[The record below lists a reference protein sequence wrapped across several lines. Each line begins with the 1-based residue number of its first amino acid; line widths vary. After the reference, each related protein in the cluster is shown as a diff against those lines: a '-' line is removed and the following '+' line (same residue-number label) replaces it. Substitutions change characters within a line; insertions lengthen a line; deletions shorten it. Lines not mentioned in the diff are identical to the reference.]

1 MCVCGRLRAARVL
14 LVHMGGL
21 GAEVA
26 KNLILAG
33 VKSLTMLDP
42 AEVTAAEASCQF
54 FVPADCLGANVSH
67 RGRRL
72 VPVTEWGTCRPLYSY
87 LVLNC

>member
-1 MCVCGRLRAARVL
+1 ML
-14 LVHMGGL
+14 LIHMGGL

-42 AEVTAAEASCQF
+42 AEVTASEASCQF
-54 FVPADCLGANVSH
+54 FVPTDRLGANVS
-67 RGRRL
+67 
-72 VPVTEWGTCRPLYSY
+72 PQ
-87 LVLNC
+87 